1 MLRNISYLVGV
12 KTILRYLIFS
22 GTLVAIT
29 WAVFTVKVG
38 KRSIY
43 SHLRNFN
50 SSQTDTLL
58 SDFRREFEAQQE
70 MLKNVTAKVKSE
82 TKPEPKIKESR
93 KAKRQEL
100 RVKKLQLAARKATLL
115 TKLPKKEKAAK
126 KATRPQEPAK
136 TRTDNRISMDDE
148 KALDELLSARLDR
161 LK

>member
-1 MLRNISYLVGV
+1 M

-38 KRSIY
+38 NRSIY

-58 SDFRREFEAQQE
+58 SDFRREFEAQQK
-70 MLKNVTAKVKSE
+70 MLKNVTEKVKSE
-82 TKPEPKIKESR
+82 PTPTPKIKESR
-93 KAKRQEL
+93 QAQRQEL
-100 RVKKLQLAARKATLL
+100 RVKKLQLAAKKATLL
-115 TKLPKKEKAAK
+115 TKLPKKEKQVK
-126 KATRPQEPAK
+126 KSTKPRETAK
-136 TRTDNRISMDDE
+136 TRTDNRISIDDE